1 MKIKIQIEDHIK
13 DEIVKEDLSWHI
25 NNTREILSD
34 RTTPK
39 KEREHLRKLLAA
51 LGVVGK
57 YYGVK

>member
-1 MKIKIQIEDHIK
+1 MKIQIEIEDHIK
-13 DEIVKEDLSWHI
+13 DRIVKEDLSWHI

>member
-1 MKIKIQIEDHIK
+1 MEIKIQIEDHIK

-25 NNTREILSD
+25 NNARKILSD